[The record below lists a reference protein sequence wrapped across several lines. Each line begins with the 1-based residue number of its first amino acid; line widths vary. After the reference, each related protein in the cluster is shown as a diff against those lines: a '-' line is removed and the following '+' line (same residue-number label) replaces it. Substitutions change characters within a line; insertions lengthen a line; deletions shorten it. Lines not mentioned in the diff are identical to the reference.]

1 MNFDFQ
7 NFMEAAPYLLLAYV
21 FLKDKKLFVTPSDLA
36 EKGKEI
42 MKEVEEKFLSLL
54 AFNQFEKRIEGRFEG
69 IDKRLE
75 EGTHRFDKVDSQ
87 LEHIADLI
95 IQEKK

>member
-36 EKGKEI
+36 ENTKKI

-69 IDKRLE
+69 IDNRLE
-75 EGTHRFDKVDSQ
+75 EGTHRFDKVDTT
-87 LEHIADLI
+87 LEHIVELLMK
-95 IQEKK
+95 ENK